1 MRISDWSSDVCSSDL
16 LFFSSPPG
24 EARLVAIDRR
34 LDNTPNPLTSQQLR
48 EALVAK
54 YGTPASDDGQALRW
68 LFPEGKVECV
78 INSGAYSPNQTDF
91 MHNVFHGG
99 VAGHMHKQQHKD
111 WNGRASWRERVCK
124 Y

>member
-34 LDNTPNPLTSQQLR
+34 LDNTPNPLTSQQFR

-54 YGTPASDDGQALRW
+54 YGTPASDDGQAMRW
-68 LFPEGKVECV
+68 LFPEGKVDCV
-78 INSGAYSPNQTDF
+78 INSGGAR
-91 MHNVFHGG
+91 GG
-99 VAGHMHKQQHKD
+99 RSDRKSTRLNSSH
-111 WNGRASWRERVCK
+111 
-124 Y
+124 